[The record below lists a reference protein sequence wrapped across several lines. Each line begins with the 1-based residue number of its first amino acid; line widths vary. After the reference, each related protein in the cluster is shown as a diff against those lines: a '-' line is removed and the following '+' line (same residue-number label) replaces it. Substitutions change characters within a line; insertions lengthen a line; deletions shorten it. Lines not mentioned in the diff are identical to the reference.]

1 MLDRYYIKYAVA
13 YIIGY
18 LKKNNKTN
26 LLPNNLLEKPLD
38 LFDSEDFLS
47 VLNLGEKLNVKL
59 YHFKKTDRLLP
70 RVNKT
75 LGFLKSL
82 YFESLLD
89 VGSGRGV
96 FLLPFLEEFSYIK
109 VTSLDILDK
118 RYEMLN
124 NIALGGVENLTVYK
138 KDICAGAILP
148 KSVDVVTMLEVLE
161 HIPNVKKAIENAV
174 KIAKQYVVITV
185 PSKED
190 DNPEHI
196 HLLTKNILTQ
206 YFNDAGVKKL
216 SFDGVNGHLFM
227 VAKIEND

>member
-1 MLDRYYIKYAVA
+1 MLDRYYVKYAVA
-13 YIIGY
+13 YILY
-18 LKKNNKTN
+18 
-26 LLPNNLLEKPLD
+26 E
-38 LFDSEDFLS
+38 SEDFLS
-47 VLNLGEKLNVKL
+47 VINLGEKLNVKL

-75 LGFLKSL
+75 IGFLKSL

-96 FLLPFLEEFSYIK
+96 FLLPFLEEFPYVK
-109 VTSLDILDK
+109 VTSFDILDK

-124 NIALGGVENLTVYK
+124 DISLGGINNLTVYK
-138 KDICAGAILP
+138 QDICNLTAIQ

-174 KIAKQYVVITV
+174 KIAKQYVVVTV

-196 HLLTKNILTQ
+196 HLLTKNLLTQ

>member
-13 YIIGY
+13 YILGN
-18 LKKNNKTN
+18 LKRTDKLG
-26 LLPNNLLEKPLD
+26 LLPNNLQEKPLD
-38 LFDSEDFLS
+38 LYESDDFLS
-47 VLNLGEKLNVKL
+47 VINLGEKLNVKL

-75 LGFLKSL
+75 IGFLKSL

-96 FLLPFLEEFSYIK
+96 FLLPFLEEFPYVK
-109 VTSLDILDK
+109 VTSFDILDK

-124 NIALGGVENLTVYK
+124 DISLGGINNLTVYK
-138 KDICAGAILP
+138 QDICNLTANK

-174 KIAKQYVVITV
+174 KIAKQYVVVTV

-196 HLLTKNILTQ
+196 HLLTKNLLTQ

>member
-13 YIIGY
+13 YILGN
-18 LKKNNKTN
+18 LKRTNKLG
-26 LLPNNLLEKPLD
+26 LLPNNLPEKPLD
-38 LFDSEDFLS
+38 LYESEDFLS
-47 VLNLGEKLNVKL
+47 VINLGEKLNVKL

-75 LGFLKSL
+75 IGFLKSL

-96 FLLPFLEEFSYIK
+96 FLLPFLEEFPYVK
-109 VTSLDILDK
+109 VTSFDILDK

-124 NIALGGVENLTVYK
+124 DISLGGINNLTVYK
-138 KDICAGAILP
+138 QDICNLTANQ

-174 KIAKQYVVITV
+174 KIAKQYVVVTV

-196 HLLTKNILTQ
+196 HLLTKNLLTQ

>member
-18 LKKNNKTN
+18 LKKNSKTN

-59 YHFKKTDRLLP
+59 YHFKKPDRLLP

-138 KDICAGAILP
+138 KDICDGDILP

-174 KIAKQYVVITV
+174 KIAKQYVFITV
-185 PSKED
+185 PSIED